1 MRLTFVC
8 KDPESQPGDCPS
20 FYRTDEGSWIVQG
33 WRRDD
38 PEITAQLRNLKED
51 ETFLEIPD
59 RLVRLFVDTY
69 VKEANGPGHG

>member
-8 KDPESQPGDCPS
+8 KDPDSQPGDCPS

-38 PEITAQLRNLKED
+38 QAIAAQLRDLKDD
-51 ETFLEIPD
+51 ETFVEIPD
-59 RLVRLFVDTY
+59 GLVRLFVNLY
-69 VKEANGPGHG
+69 VEEAHGADHG